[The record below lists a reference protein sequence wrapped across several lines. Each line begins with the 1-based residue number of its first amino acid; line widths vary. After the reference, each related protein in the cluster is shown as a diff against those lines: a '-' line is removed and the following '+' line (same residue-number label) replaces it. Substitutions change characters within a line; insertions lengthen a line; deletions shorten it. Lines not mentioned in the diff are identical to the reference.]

1 MGKKRSGFD
10 LKELLNQRSK
20 QQEGQMQQPEYAEKM
35 DITMLDVFDLVPSED
50 NFYSTEDI
58 EGLMFEIALLGV
70 LQPLLVIPEG
80 EGYRVKAG
88 HRRRLACMGLVEK
101 GLEQFRYVPC
111 VFKEEQEG
119 GVKAV
124 LTSEEAEE
132 PKEEQKRVD
141 EILERLTLIM
151 ANSFREKSD
160 WEKMEEALQQ
170 EALIEELRKF
180 VKVPG
185 RTRTILRDMTGGKV
199 KEAQMGRYKNI
210 KNHLCPELMEE
221 FKSKKINV
229 SVANEVAGLSKEY
242 QQQALEILRFNL
254 ALTLPDVKKLKEL
267 EDATRQIPGQIEWP
281 ERQQEAQEGG
291 TEEEGRAED
300 QEQEKDPL
308 EGHMNKPEEEGQTKE
323 PEEFEPKPEYIN
335 SLCYSCQHYSTCHV
349 KTGTVKECDTY
360 VNKAEA
366 EKTEEQRYSEE
377 QDRIDRETKKEL
389 QRQQDEERMQQLPG
403 ERKPKIHVIRFPA
416 SQWNDVTQEIQ
427 TFLLLKDEGY
437 KVGDALNMQEYK
449 GGEFT
454 GGIID
459 AEITYMVN
467 EHSGL
472 VEGFCIVGI
481 KVTSCSS

>member
-1 MGKKRSGFD
+1 MGKTRSGFD

-20 QQEGQMQQPEYAEKM
+20 QQEEAQMQQEQTEDM
-35 DITMLDVFDLVPSED
+35 EIVMLNVFDLIPSED

-80 EGYRVKAG
+80 EGHRVKAG
-88 HRRRLACMGLVEK
+88 HRRRLACMGLVER
-101 GLEQFRYVPC
+101 GMERFRYVPC
-111 VFKEEQEG
+111 VIKSEQGNGEN
-119 GVKAV
+119 AI
-124 LTSEEAEE
+124 LTSGETKE
-132 PKEEQKRVD
+132 PTEEQKQIN

-151 ANSFREKSD
+151 ANSFRDKSD

-170 EALIEELRKF
+170 ETLIEELRKF

-210 KNHLCPELMEE
+210 KNNLCPELMEE
-221 FKSKKINV
+221 FKARNINV
-229 SVANEVAGLSKEY
+229 SVANEAAGLSKEY
-242 QQQALEILRFNL
+242 QQQAFLIFRGNGN
-254 ALTLPDVKKLKEL
+254 LTLPDVKKLKEL
-267 EDATRQIPGQIEWP
+267 EDAAKQIPGQIEWP

-291 TEEEGRAED
+291 AEEDSKAES

-308 EGHMNKPEEEGQTKE
+308 AGHMNQPEEDRAEE

-335 SLCYSCQHYSTCHV
+335 SLCYSCLHYSTCHV

-366 EKTEEQRYSEE
+366 EKTEEQKYSEE

-403 ERKPKIHVIRFPA
+403 ERKPKIHVVRFPA

-437 KVGDALNMQEYK
+437 RVGDGLNMQEYK

-459 AEITYMVN
+459 AEITYLVN

-481 KVTSCSS
+481 KVTGCSS

>member
-1 MGKKRSGFD
+1 MGKTRSGFD
-10 LKELLNQRSK
+10 LKDLLNQRSK
-20 QQEGQMQQPEYAEKM
+20 QQEEAQTQQEPKEEM
-35 DITMLDVFDLVPSED
+35 EIIMLNVFDLIPSED
-50 NFYSTEDI
+50 NFYNTEDI
-58 EGLMFEIALLGV
+58 EGLMFQIALLGV

-101 GLEQFRYVPC
+101 GMERFRYVPC
-111 VFKEEQEG
+111 VIKSEQEDNANTILTSREAREPEEEQ
-119 GVKAV
+119 
-124 LTSEEAEE
+124 T
-132 PKEEQKRVD
+132 QVD
-141 EILERLTLIM
+141 EIMKRLMLIA
-151 ANSFREKSD
+151 ANSFRDKSD

-170 EALIEELRKF
+170 EAMIEELRKL

-185 RTRTILRDMTGGKV
+185 RTRTILRDMTGGKL

-210 KNHLCPELMEE
+210 KNNLCPELMEE
-221 FKSKKINV
+221 FKAKNINV
-229 SVANEVAGLSKEY
+229 SVANEAAGLSKEY
-242 QQQALEILRFNL
+242 QQQALLILQGNGTL
-254 ALTLPDVKKLKEL
+254 ALPDVKKLKEL
-267 EDATRQIPGQIEWP
+267 EDAEKQIPGQMEWP
-281 ERQQEAQEGG
+281 ERQQEGQ
-291 TEEEGRAED
+291 EGRAEEESGAED
-300 QEQEKDPL
+300 QEPGEDPL
-308 EGHMNKPEEEGQTKE
+308 EGHMNQPEEDKAEE

-335 SLCYSCQHYSTCHV
+335 SLCYSCQYYSTCHV

-437 KVGDALNMQEYK
+437 RVGDALNMQEYK

-481 KVTSCSS
+481 KVTGCSS

>member
-1 MGKKRSGFD
+1 MGKTRSGFD

-20 QQEGQMQQPEYAEKM
+20 QQGAARMQQEHTEDM
-35 DITMLDVFDLVPSED
+35 EIVMLNVFDLIPSED

-80 EGYRVKAG
+80 EGYKVKAG
-88 HRRRLACMGLVEK
+88 HRRRLACMELVEK

-111 VFKEEQEG
+111 VIKGEQESG
-119 GVKAV
+119 AKTI
-124 LTSEEAEE
+124 LTSGEAKERTEEE
-132 PKEEQKRVD
+132 KQVD
-141 EILERLTLIM
+141 AILERLTLIM
-151 ANSFREKSD
+151 ANSFRDKSD

-170 EALIEELRKF
+170 ETLIEELRKII
-180 VKVPG
+180 KVTG

-210 KNHLCPELMEE
+210 KNNLCPELMEE
-221 FKSKKINV
+221 FKAKNINV

-242 QQQALEILRFNL
+242 QKQAFLLFQGNG

-267 EDATRQIPGQIEWP
+267 EDAAKQIPGKIEWP
-281 ERQQEAQEGG
+281 ERQQEDQEGG
-291 TEEEGRAED
+291 AEEEDRAED
-300 QEQEKDPL
+300 QEPEKDPL
-308 EGHMNKPEEEGQTKE
+308 EGHMNQPEEDKAEDQ
-323 PEEFEPKPEYIN
+323 EEFEPKPEYIN
-335 SLCYSCQHYSTCHV
+335 SLCYSCLHYSTCHV

-416 SQWNDVTQEIQ
+416 SQWDDVTQNIQ
-427 TFLLLKDEGY
+427 TFLLLKDDGY
-437 KVGDALNMQEYK
+437 KVGDELNMQEYK

-454 GGIID
+454 GGVID

-472 VEGFCIVGI
+472 VEGFCIAGI
-481 KVTSCSS
+481 KVLRYSN

>member
-1 MGKKRSGFD
+1 MGKTRSGFD
-10 LKELLNQRSK
+10 LKDLLNQRSK
-20 QQEGQMQQPEYAEKM
+20 QQEEAQTQQEPKEEM
-35 DITMLDVFDLVPSED
+35 EIIMLNVFDLIPSED
-50 NFYSTEDI
+50 NFYNTEDI
-58 EGLMFEIALLGV
+58 EGLMFQIALLGV

-101 GLEQFRYVPC
+101 GMERFRYVPC
-111 VFKEEQEG
+111 VIKSEQEDNANTILTSREAREPEEEQ
-119 GVKAV
+119 
-124 LTSEEAEE
+124 T
-132 PKEEQKRVD
+132 QVD
-141 EILERLTLIM
+141 EIMKRLMLIA
-151 ANSFREKSD
+151 ANSFRDKSD

-170 EALIEELRKF
+170 EAMIEELRKL

-185 RTRTILRDMTGGKV
+185 RTRTILRDMTGGKL

-210 KNHLCPELMEE
+210 KNNLCPELMEE
-221 FKSKKINV
+221 FKAKNINV
-229 SVANEVAGLSKEY
+229 SVANEAAGLSKEY
-242 QQQALEILRFNL
+242 QQQALLILQGNGTL
-254 ALTLPDVKKLKEL
+254 ALPDVKKLKEL
-267 EDATRQIPGQIEWP
+267 EDAEKQIPGQMEWP
-281 ERQQEAQEGG
+281 ERQQEGQ
-291 TEEEGRAED
+291 EGRAEEESGAED
-300 QEQEKDPL
+300 QEPGEDPL
-308 EGHMNKPEEEGQTKE
+308 EGHMNQPEEEKTEE

-437 KVGDALNMQEYK
+437 RVGDALNMQEYK

-481 KVTSCSS
+481 KVTGCSS

>member
-267 EDATRQIPGQIEWP
+267 EDAARQIPGQIEWP
-281 ERQQEAQEGG
+281 ERQQEAREGG

-308 EGHMNKPEEEGQTKE
+308 EGHMNEPEEEGQAKE

-427 TFLLLKDEGY
+427 TFLLLKDEDY

-481 KVTSCSS
+481 KVTGCSS

>member
-1 MGKKRSGFD
+1 MGKTRSGFD

-20 QQEGQMQQPEYAEKM
+20 QQEETQMQQDRTEDM
-35 DITMLDVFDLVPSED
+35 DIIMLDVFDLMPSED
-50 NFYSTEDI
+50 NFYSTENI

-101 GLEQFRYVPC
+101 GMERFRYAPC
-111 VFKEEQEG
+111 VVKSEQEDG
-119 GVKAV
+119 ANAII
-124 LTSEEAEE
+124 TSGETRE
-132 PKEEQKRVD
+132 PAEEQKQINA
-141 EILERLTLIM
+141 ILERLTLIM
-151 ANSFREKSD
+151 ANSFRDKSD

-210 KNHLCPELMEE
+210 KNNLCPELMEE
-221 FKSKKINV
+221 FKAKNINV
-229 SVANEVAGLSKEY
+229 SVANEAAGLSKEY

-267 EDATRQIPGQIEWP
+267 EDTAKQIPGQMEWP
-281 ERQQEAQEGG
+281 ERQQEAQEDGG
-291 TEEEGRAED
+291 EEEGQEDD
-300 QEQEKDPL
+300 QEPEKDPL
-308 EGHMNKPEEEGQTKE
+308 EGHMNQPEEGQAE
-323 PEEFEPKPEYIN
+323 DQEEFEPKPEYIN

-360 VNKAEA
+360 VNKAEV

-377 QDRIDRETKKEL
+377 QDRIDRETKKKL
-389 QRQQDEERMQQLPG
+389 QRKQDEERMQQLPG

-416 SQWNDVTQEIQ
+416 SQWDDVTQNIQ
-427 TFLLLKDEGY
+427 TFLLLKDDGY
-437 KVGDALNMQEYK
+437 RVGDELNMQEYK

-454 GGIID
+454 GGVID

-472 VEGFCIVGI
+472 VEGFCIAGI
-481 KVTSCSS
+481 KVLRYSN